1 MGEREGATMM
11 MGFDILDWLELIAM
25 LGLGVLGLEL
35 LRRIRNLEDEIHL
48 LRELLN
54 SRFPPK

>member
-1 MGEREGATMM
+1 MM